1 MINKRLLQSFVVA
14 GVLTAICASVPSPA
28 KEPLQITLISE
39 ALAEKAAAEYDIQK
53 TEAEVEENNIET
65 VTLAEPVPVPEK
77 TDWELEQEYCLS
89 QPDNV
94 PYWLSEVHTV
104 IKQWM
109 DYRKVTRTSSVQY
122 KLLNS
127 PEAYTD
133 ANTGF
138 RMYKDRICIAVGQ
151 GYGLAA
157 GDYVD
162 VVMANGSVIKCIVGD
177 MKQVAHTDPTM
188 RWHIADGHVLEFIV
202 DTNCF
207 VSDPV
212 VTYPD
217 EFNGVIKKL
226 VKIESDESWY

>member
-1 MINKRLLQSFVVA
+1 MINKRLLQSFAVA
-14 GVLTAICASVPSPA
+14 GVLTVAYISAPSPV

-39 ALAEKAAAEYDIQK
+39 TLAEKAAAEYIQK
-53 TEAEVEENNIET
+53 AEVKENDIEA

-109 DYRKVTRTSSVQY
+109 DYRKVTCASSVQY

-127 PEAYTD
+127 SEAYTD

-212 VTYPD
+212 AAYPD